1 MAFLLYQDLLK
12 EREFWYSQPVVLNEI
27 VSCLQH
33 RELSFLHP
41 VDRWKSQ
48 RFYLAMSVEYL
59 KKHFA
64 RLEIFKDIHNLYIS
78 VAKFKPNSI
87 PIFSYNLKERMNDPR
102 YIDFN
107 KNYPQYV
114 EGYDLFI
121 DIDGK
126 DKDMPKL
133 AYEQALAE
141 MKKMK
146 KLFDDFK
153 LPYWLI
159 NSSKTGFHF
168 HIPCEYL
175 SFIRPQNLLVHNAEI
190 IKFLNE
196 TESFERLDLSISDTK
211 RLCKVP
217 YSYVSD
223 GSICLPLSDEMAENF
238 NPEIANVHYI
248 WQPKNQ
254 ITLKNRGLLIRNH
267 GLSENELKQNV
278 IKFYETHSNFKIK
291 SKKEKE
297 KK

>member
-1 MAFLLYQDLLK
+1 
-12 EREFWYSQPVVLNEI
+12 
-27 VSCLQH
+27 
-33 RELSFLHP
+33 
-41 VDRWKSQ
+41 
-48 RFYLAMSVEYL
+48 
-59 KKHFA
+59 
-64 RLEIFKDIHNLYIS
+64 
-78 VAKFKPNSI
+78 
-87 PIFSYNLKERMNDPR
+87 
-102 YIDFN
+102 
-107 KNYPQYV
+107 
-114 EGYDLFI
+114 
-121 DIDGK
+121 
-126 DKDMPKL
+126 
-133 AYEQALAE
+133 